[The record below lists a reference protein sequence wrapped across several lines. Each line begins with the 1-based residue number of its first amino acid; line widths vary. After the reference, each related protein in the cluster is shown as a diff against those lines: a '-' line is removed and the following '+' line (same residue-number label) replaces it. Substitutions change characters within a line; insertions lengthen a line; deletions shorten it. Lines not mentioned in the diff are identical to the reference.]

1 MKGLIFYIRNN
12 DFASLCQILQQNNV
26 EGISHF
32 DINGRGKL
40 KREEVEQMTE
50 VYRTGKKFIPEFVSR
65 KRVEVVVQD
74 SDSHKIVE
82 EVRNLVEIQ
91 GKVFIYD
98 ISESFDLQ

>member
-1 MKGLIFYIRNN
+1 MKGLIFFIRNN
-12 DFASLCQILQQNNV
+12 DFASLYQILQRNSV

-32 DINGRGKL
+32 DINGLGKL

-65 KRVEVVVQD
+65 KRVEVIVKD

-82 EVRNLVEIQ
+82 DVRKSAEIQ
-91 GKVFIYD
+91 DKVFVYD

>member
-65 KRVEVVVQD
+65 KRVEVVVKD

-82 EVRNLVEIQ
+82 DVKNSAEIQ

>member
-50 VYRTGKKFIPEFVSR
+50 VYRTGKKFIPEFTSR
-65 KRVEVVVQD
+65 KRVEVVVND
-74 SDSHKIVE
+74 SNSHKIIEDVK
-82 EVRNLVEIQ
+82 NSAEIQ
-91 GKVFIYD
+91 GKVFVYD
-98 ISESFDLQ
+98 ISESIDLQ

>member
-12 DFASLCQILQQNNV
+12 DFALLCQILQQNNV

-65 KRVEVVVQD
+65 KRVEVVVKD
-74 SDSHKIVE
+74 SDSQKIVE
-82 EVRNLVEIQ
+82 DVKKSAEIQ
-91 GKVFIYD
+91 GKVFVYD

>member
-12 DFASLCQILQQNNV
+12 DFASLCQVLQQNNV

-65 KRVEVVVQD
+65 KRVEVVVKD
-74 SDSHKIVE
+74 SDSQKIVE
-82 EVRNLVEIQ
+82 EVKKSAEIQ
-91 GKVFIYD
+91 GKVFVYD
-98 ISESFDLQ
+98 IFESFDLQ

>member
-12 DFASLCQILQQNNV
+12 DFASLIQILQQNNV

-50 VYRTGKKFIPEFVSR
+50 VYRTGKKFIPEFVR
-65 KRVEVVVQD
+65 KEL
-74 SDSHKIVE
+74 K
-82 EVRNLVEIQ
+82 
-91 GKVFIYD
+91 
-98 ISESFDLQ
+98 

>member
-12 DFASLCQILQQNNV
+12 DFASLCKILQQNNV

-65 KRVEVVVQD
+65 KRVEVVVKD
-74 SDSHKIVE
+74 SDPHKIVE
-82 EVRNLVEIQ
+82 EVRKSAEIQ

>member
-50 VYRTGKKFIPEFVSR
+50 VYRTGKKIIPEFVSR
-65 KRVEVVVQD
+65 KRVEVVVKD
-74 SDSHKIVE
+74 SDLHKIVE
-82 EVRNLVEIQ
+82 DVKKSGEIQ
-91 GKVFIYD
+91 GKVFVHD

>member
-40 KREEVEQMTE
+40 KREEVQMTE
-50 VYRTGKKFIPEFVSR
+50 VYRTGKKIIPEFVSR
-65 KRVEVVVQD
+65 KRVEVVVKD
-74 SDSHKIVE
+74 SDLHKIVE
-82 EVRNLVEIQ
+82 DVKKSAEIQ
-91 GKVFIYD
+91 GKVFVYD

>member
-1 MKGLIFYIRNN
+1 MKALIFYIRNN
-12 DFASLCQILQQNNV
+12 DFASLYQILQQNNV

-50 VYRTGKKFIPEFVSR
+50 VYRTGKKFIPEFASR
-65 KRVEVVVQD
+65 KRVEVVVKD

-82 EVRNLVEIQ
+82 DVRKTSEIQ
-91 GKVFIYD
+91 GKVFVYD